1 MAPASETDFSPSRS
15 LNKSRVDYLD
25 LAKGLCFIAV
35 VLGHLGEPAI
45 NHFVFTFHLPV
56 FFIITGY
63 FINPNTDIITLI
75 KKKLRSLIIPY
86 YIACFLLT
94 LSSIIIRVFKDHINI
109 KGILKLL
116 ELNLIASV
124 YAAGENWY
132 VPFFI
137 LGIGAIWFLWA
148 SFWGVMIFRVIKI
161 LPTIPRIL
169 IVAALVVA
177 AKYIAEYVFFPPL
190 SILPG
195 CMAVLYVYAGYVW
208 RKNSDRL
215 ATLKLWIKALL
226 ILFSIVVWGE
236 FVINFESFGLVNCD
250 IGRGF
255 RDVFASLCASAVVI
269 CFSFLIEKYI
279 PLITRPFCFIG
290 KYSIVALIAHI
301 IEMNS
306 FPWDDLIRMILGDN
320 IPHIGM
326 LLLLITFKFAWI
338 SLFTI
343 VITRFRATRKLFAL
357 KT

>member
-1 MAPASETDFSPSRS
+1 MATASETEIPPSRPLS
-15 LNKSRVDYLD
+15 KSRVDYLD
-25 LAKGLCFIAV
+25 FARGLCFIAV
-35 VLGHLGEPAI
+35 VLGHLSEPAI
-45 NHFVFTFHLPV
+45 NRFVFTFHLPV
-56 FFIITGY
+56 FLIITGY

-75 KKKLRSLIIPY
+75 KKKLKSLIIPY

-116 ELNLIASV
+116 ELYLAASV
-124 YAAGENWY
+124 YAAGENWNI
-132 VPFFI
+132 PFFI

-148 SFWGVMIFRVIKI
+148 SFWSVMIFWVVKK
-161 LPTIPRIL
+161 LPTIPGIL

-195 CMAVLYVYAGYVW
+195 CIAVLYVYAGYVW
-208 RKNSDRL
+208 RKYFDRL

-226 ILFSIVVWGE
+226 ILLSIVVWGE

-255 RDVFASLCASAVVI
+255 QDVFASLCASAVVI
-269 CFSFLIEKYI
+269 GFSFLTEKYA

-290 KYSIVALIAHI
+290 KYSIVALTAHI
-301 IEMNS
+301 IEQNT
-306 FPWDDLIRMILGDN
+306 FPWNDLINMILGEN
-320 IPHIGM
+320 ASRIGT
-326 LLLLITFKFAWI
+326 LLLLLAFKFVWI

-343 VITRFRATRKLFAL
+343 VITRFKTTRKLFAL
-357 KT
+357 RT